1 MAAPQQPSDV
11 QVQPNSTG
19 QAIETV
25 LVIQVGTGLTVGRQV
40 MALGD
45 PNQGANVANVTTAG
59 QLQITDIYNAA
70 MMDLLIALTSQVMI
84 NNQLMVDAFNLK
96 DDLTKLDQQNQAA
109 LKSTFQAQV
118 SR

>member
-25 LVIQVGTGLTVGRQV
+25 LVVQVGTGATVGRQV

-45 PNQGANVANVTTAG
+45 PNSGANVATVNSAG
-59 QLQITDIYNAA
+59 QLLTLDQPQPVELDVQIAI
-70 MMDLLIALTSQVMI
+70 LVQLRI
-84 NNQLMVDAFNLK
+84 NNELMKEAFNLSA
-96 DDLTKLDQQNQAA
+96 DLAKLESQFYAA
-109 LKSTFQAQV
+109 GRYPLSG
-118 SR
+118 SPP